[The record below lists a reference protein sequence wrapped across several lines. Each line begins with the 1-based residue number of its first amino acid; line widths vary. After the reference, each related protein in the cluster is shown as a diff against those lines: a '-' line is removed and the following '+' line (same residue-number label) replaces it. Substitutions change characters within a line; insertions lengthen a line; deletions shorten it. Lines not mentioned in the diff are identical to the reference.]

1 MSTTGEHFPGISKIA
16 YEGPESKNPL
26 AFNYYNEDEV
36 IAGKPMKEWC
46 RFAVSYWHTMRGGGA
61 DPFGPPTITRP
72 WDDESNS
79 LDNALVRTEAAFE
92 FIQKLGA
99 PFYCFHDIDASP
111 EGSTLAES
119 QKNLDVITDKFAE
132 LQADTGIKLL
142 WATQNMFS
150 HSRFMNGAGTNPDL
164 TAYAWAAAK
173 TKSAMDA
180 GAKLGAENHV
190 FWGGREGYMSLL
202 NTDLRKECDNLAAFL
217 QMAVDYKKAQGYD
230 FQFLIEPKPC
240 EPTKH
245 QYDFDAQ
252 TVIGFL
258 RTYGLEDHFKMNIE
272 PNHTTLAGH
281 EYEHDCAISAAYGLL
296 GSIDCNAGD
305 TLLGWDTDQYCTDIQ
320 KCTAI
325 MRIVLEMGGIAPGGL
340 NFDAKN
346 RRESTDLED
355 FFIAHIGGMDGFA
368 RGLRVAATIAEEDVL
383 GSMKR
388 ARYASFDSALGKK
401 VAAGEATLTELAEY
415 AEAQGEPEQ
424 ISGKQELYEMIYSNY
439 H

>member
-1 MSTTGEHFPGISKIA
+1 MSTGEFFPDIKKIE

-26 AFNYYNEDEV
+26 AFNYYNADEV
-36 IAGKPMKEWC
+36 VAGKTMNEWC
-46 RFAVSYWHTMRGGGA
+46 RFAVSYWHTMRGGGN
-61 DPFGPPTITRP
+61 DPFGPDATIVRP
-72 WDDESNS
+72 WDDGSNS
-79 LDNALVRTEAAFE
+79 LDNALVRTEASFE
-92 FIQKLGA
+92 FITKLGA

-111 EGSTLAES
+111 EGASLKES

-132 LQADTGIKLL
+132 LQAETDVKLL

-150 HSRFMNGAGTNPDL
+150 HPRFMNGAATNPDL
-164 TAYAWAAAK
+164 KAYAWAAAK

-190 FWGGREGYMSLL
+190 FWGGREGYITML
-202 NTDLRKECDNLAAFL
+202 NTDLRCELDNLAAFL
-217 QMAVDYKKAQGYD
+217 QMAVDYKEECGYD
-230 FQFLIEPKPC
+230 FQFLIEPKPR

-245 QYDFDAQ
+245 QYDYDAQ
-252 TVIGFL
+252 TCFGFL

-281 EYEHDCAISAAYGLL
+281 EYEHDIAISSAYGML

-320 KCTAI
+320 KCTRV
-325 MRIVLEMGGIAPGGL
+325 MQIVLEQDGIAPGGL

-346 RRESTDLED
+346 RRESTDMED

-368 RGLRVAATIAEEDVL
+368 RGLRVAAQIAEDDTMA
-383 GSMKR
+383 SMKR
-388 ARYASFDSALGKK
+388 NRYASFQSPLGKK
-401 VAAGEATLTELAEY
+401 VQAGQSSFAELAAY
-415 AEAQGEPEQ
+415 AEAEGEPEK
-424 ISGKQELYEMIYSNY
+424 ISGKQELYEMQFMNY